1 VEASPTQPQRPLI
14 GTIPPMD
21 TSIPR
26 IRGLFHQY
34 AFFAAV
40 AGGLTLVALAEGA
53 RARIACAIYAAALAA
68 MFGASALYHRAPWR
82 TARARAWARRVDH
95 SMIFLF
101 IAGTY
106 TPFALL
112 AFTGVVPAVVLACVW
127 GGAALGVVL
136 NVSWIDAPKW
146 VTAPV
151 YLLVGWVGVIAL
163 PQVFTELSVA
173 TAVLVIVGGGLY
185 TLGAIAYATQ
195 WPDPFPG
202 TFGFH
207 EVFHVL
213 VIAAA
218 AIQFVA
224 VTFVVL

>member
-1 VEASPTQPQRPLI
+1 MAIDARPRL
-14 GTIPPMD
+14 
-21 TSIPR
+21 
-26 IRGLFHQY
+26 RGLFHQY

-40 AGGLTLVALAEGA
+40 AAGITLVSLAEGA
-53 RARIACAIYAAALAA
+53 RARLACAIYAGALAA
-68 MFGASALYHRAPWR
+68 MFGTSALYHRAPWR
-82 TARARAWARRVDH
+82 SERARAWARRIDH

-101 IAGTY
+101 IAGSY

-112 AFTGVVPAVVLACVW
+112 AFTGVVPAIVLACVW

-151 YLLVGWVGVIAL
+151 YLLVGWVGVIAV
-163 PQVFTELSVA
+163 PQIFTELSIA
-173 TAVLVIVGGGLY
+173 SAVLVLVGGVLY
-185 TLGAIAYATQ
+185 TLGALSYATQ
-195 WPDPFPG
+195 WPDPFPA

-218 AIQFVA
+218 VTQFVA
-224 VTFVVL
+224 VASVVL